1 MDLLLRL
8 SKQKDK
14 ADFYCRV
21 RTLAAMIET
30 PTDKEKVLLGEIL
43 GQQTVEI
50 SEQKGFGLYDPEA
63 PEEIPESVEGRDAA
77 LRCLTLSEKELIQK
91 MKKLDELIEENKHYE
106 YESISGEKRLLGN
119 DYMKL
124 KKQVKA
130 DEDKSS
136 LTRYMGYV
144 LNNYP
149 LADKLRAF
157 YEKEIGD
164 YGAFI
169 GWEARL
175 LLANGEL
182 YENGRTFYKAIFG
195 RMPFE
200 PGASGSMLCKSDQ
213 EYSPELPL

>member
-1 MDLLLRL
+1 MRIR
-8 SKQKDK
+8 
-14 ADFYCRV
+14 AV
-21 RTLAAMIET
+21 
-30 PTDKEKVLLGEIL
+30 
-43 GQQTVEI
+43 
-50 SEQKGFGLYDPEA
+50 
-63 PEEIPESVEGRDAA
+63 
-77 LRCLTLSEKELIQK
+77 
-91 MKKLDELIEENKHYE
+91 
-106 YESISGEKRLLGN
+106 
-119 DYMKL
+119 
-124 KKQVKA
+124 
-130 DEDKSS
+130 

-175 LLANGEL
+175 LLQM
-182 YENGRTFYKAIFG
+182 ENYMRMPGTFYKAIFG

>member
-1 MDLLLRL
+1 MEDMLRFKRSHLRSELLELLMKQKDAEMEECLKRLLADKMEEKRSAGLDLLLRL

-136 LTRYMGYV
+136 L
-144 LNNYP
+144 
-149 LADKLRAF
+149 DK
-157 YEKEIGD
+157 IHG
-164 YGAFI
+164 
-169 GWEARL
+169 
-175 LLANGEL
+175 
-182 YENGRTFYKAIFG
+182 
-195 RMPFE
+195 
-200 PGASGSMLCKSDQ
+200 LCV
-213 EYSPELPL
+213 E